1 MPSHWIGSDSATMH
15 AVVVLIVL
23 YRIDLCVGT
32 AVLPRSVYWVSIKD
46 VLRRLHAIERLHER
60 IAQSVLFLPVDLSM
74 RAECMH
80 EK

>member
-1 MPSHWIGSDSATMH
+1 MGSDRVWGGGSYFE
-15 AVVVLIVL
+15 VIE
-23 YRIDLCVGT
+23 IDC
-32 AVLPRSVYWVSIKD
+32 S
-46 VLRRLHAIERLHER
+46 IERLHER